1 LLKLKESI
9 NVYMHMYIHKYWK
22 QVICCYNNGTQ

>member
-9 NVYMHMYIHKYWK
+9 NVYMHMYIHS
-22 QVICCYNNGTQ
+22 